1 MMADNHIVVISLH
14 DSAEEATTRCKTL
27 CRQIKAIAN
36 HTEGQHIQPEGR
48 RTLQ

>member
-1 MMADNHIVVISLH
+1 MTDRLIVIPATVVC
-14 DSAEEATTRCKTL
+14 EATTRCKTL
-27 CRQIKAIAN
+27 CRQMKVIAN